1 MPYLLE
7 SYEVNIIIIPI
18 LLRLTKVMI
27 LVQSPNLA
35 MIWTQAI
42 LYYLST
48 YLIVW

>member
-7 SYEVNIIIIPI
+7 SHEVNIIIIPI
-18 LLRLTKVMI
+18 LFRLTKVMI
-27 LVQSPNLA
+27 VQSPNLA